1 MILNQEIILNNNRFF
16 LKKTFVTIQPLY
28 EKSTNTKKL
37 LFEMPKM
44 KVKVKGRTE
53 ALSMKWNRKQ
63 ILNSRHQGDAIN
75 WSIKS
80 KIHFISFTDSQILKR
95 YKHISFRWSV
105 KVRTFIVGTIL
116 THHLTFLWI

>member
-1 MILNQEIILNNNRFF
+1 MIFNQEIILNNSRFF

-63 ILNSRHQGDAIN
+63 ILNSRHQGGAIRWRQLIN
-75 WSIKS
+75 
-80 KIHFISFTDSQILKR
+80 KIQDSLYIF
-95 YKHISFRWSV
+95 Y
-105 KVRTFIVGTIL
+105 
-116 THHLTFLWI
+116 